1 MTPGTG
7 LVTRGMG
14 AKNLLVV
21 RGMISFEHEVIAI
34 AEEALRRLPRGRRPK
49 DDRYLDKEYDVLI
62 SARVLEINNVEPP
75 FPIKGVV
82 RVSFRNSDPP
92 RVQIIE
98 HVARTVSDKI
108 VIRVKRVSGRKKRHG
123 KD

>member
-21 RGMISFEHEVIAI
+21 RGMTSFEHEVVVL
-34 AEEALRRLPRGRRPK
+34 AEEALRSRVPHGRRPK
-49 DDRYLDKEYDVLI
+49 DDRYREEYDVLI
-62 SARVLEINNVEPP
+62 SARVLEINNIEPP

-82 RVSFRNSDPP
+82 RVSFRNSEPP

-98 HVARTVSDKI
+98 HAARTVSDKI